1 MEKLKVGIAG
11 YGVVGKRRHQFI
23 KQNSNLIVTAICD
36 KSFQDGVNAL
46 ENLKV
51 YQRFYDLIQK
61 EDLDILFVCLTND
74 VAAEATI
81 LGLKKSLHVFCEK
94 PPGRNLRE
102 IEEVREVEKQS
113 PALKLKYGFNH
124 RYHDSIREAL
134 KIVTSGKMGKVI
146 NIRGIYGKSVIVNVA
161 DGWRANREIAGGGI
175 LLDQGIHMVDLIR
188 LFAGEM
194 EEVKSYISNSYWN
207 LNVED
212 NAFALMKSE
221 SGVIVQFQSTATEWR
236 HRFNLQINMGEGSL
250 VLAGILSGSKSY
262 GQETLTIYPKDLES
276 GGNPRI
282 EMINYLED
290 NSWRDEINEF
300 TDHILKNESVKTG
313 SSLDAYQTMKLV
325 YQIYYAD
332 PVWREKYSVSN
343 PDRK

>member
-1 MEKLKVGIAG
+1 MNQLKVGIAG

-23 KQNSNLIVTAICD
+23 KQNPNLVVTAICD
-36 KSFQDGVNAL
+36 KSLEDGFL
-46 ENLKV
+46 SSENLKV
-51 YQRFYDLIQK
+51 YQRFHDLIEK
-61 EDLDILFVCLTND
+61 ENLDILLVCLTND

-81 LGLKKSLHVFCEK
+81 LGLKKGLHVFCEK
-94 PPGRNLRE
+94 PPGRNLQE
-102 IEEVREVEKQS
+102 IEKVREAEKQL
-113 PALKLKYGFNH
+113 PNLKLKYGFNH
-124 RYHDSIREAL
+124 RYHDSILEAL
-134 KIVTSGKMGKVI
+134 KIVASGKMGKVI
-146 NIRGIYGKSVIVNVA
+146 NIRGVYGKSAIVNVA
-161 DGWRANREIAGGGI
+161 NGWRANREIAGGGI

-207 LNVED
+207 LEVED
-212 NAFALMKSE
+212 NAFALMKSR
-221 SGVIVQFQSTATEWR
+221 SGVIIQFQSTATEWR
-236 HRFNLQINMGEGSL
+236 HRFNLQINLGEGSL
-250 VLAGILSGSKSY
+250 VLSGILSGSKSY

-282 EMINYLED
+282 ETINYLED

-300 TDHILKNESVKTG
+300 TDHILKNEPVKTG

-332 PVWREKYSVSN
+332 PEWREAYSISN
-343 PDRK
+343 PN